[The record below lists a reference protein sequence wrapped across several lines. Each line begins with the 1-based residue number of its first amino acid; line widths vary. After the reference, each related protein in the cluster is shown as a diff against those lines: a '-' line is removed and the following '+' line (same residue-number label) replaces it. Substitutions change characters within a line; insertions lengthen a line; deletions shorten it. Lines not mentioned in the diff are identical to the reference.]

1 MKLRFV
7 LPALALVYL
16 VSPALWGGSNYVM
29 SLLVA
34 GFVIAGVALA
44 WALLANLGG
53 MVSFGHSAFF
63 GVGAYLSALLCI
75 NYQLPV
81 PTGILLGGLGA
92 AVASIAMLPALR
104 LSGPYFAL
112 ALLAYAGIFKIL
124 AMESKGITG
133 GAAGVTNIPALPT
146 VMGFDFSSK
155 LGVYLVIVTIVLLF
169 TAVYHRIR
177 ISHFGLAL
185 RAMHDSED
193 ATRVV
198 GVNSTALKAMMLLV
212 SAFMTGVVG
221 ALNAHYINFI
231 DPDYAFDV
239 GWTLLPVVAVVFGG
253 YRSLT
258 GPVVGAVG
266 IFMLDQLVFK
276 ALIGTGHQIMLGAVL
291 AVMVLFSPDGVVP
304 LIAARWKRVR
314 RAEA

>member
-16 VSPALWGGSNYVM
+16 VIPALWGGNNYVM

-34 GFVIAGVALA
+34 AFIIAGVALA

-81 PTGILLGGLGA
+81 LAGILLGGLGA
-92 AVASIAMLPALR
+92 AVVSIAMLPVLR

-112 ALLAYAGIFKIL
+112 ALLAYASIFKIL
-124 AMESKGITG
+124 AMEFKGITG
-133 GAAGVTNIPALPT
+133 GAAGLTNIPALPI

-155 LGVYLVIVTIVLLF
+155 VGVYLVIVTIVLVF
-169 TAVYHRIR
+169 TGIYHLIR
-177 ISHFGLAL
+177 TSHYGLAL
-185 RAMHDSED
+185 KAMHESED

-198 GVNSTALKAMMLLV
+198 GVNSTLLKAAMLFV

-221 ALNAHYINFI
+221 ALNVHYINFI

-253 YRSLT
+253 YRTLV
-258 GPVVGAVG
+258 GPLVGAVG

-276 ALIGTGHQIMLGAVL
+276 AVIGTGHQIMLGAVL
-291 AVMVLFSPDGVVP
+291 AVMVLFSPDGLVP
-304 LIAARWKRVR
+304 LVTSHWKRAR
-314 RAEA
+314 RAQA

>member
-1 MKLRFV
+1 MKIRFLLAV
-7 LPALALVYL
+7 LAVVYL
-16 VSPALWGGSNYVM
+16 AIPYLWGGNNYVM

-34 GFVIAGVALA
+34 AFIIAGVALA

-81 PTGILLGGLGA
+81 LAGILMGGIGA

-104 LSGPYFAL
+104 LRGPYFAL
-112 ALLAYAGIFKIL
+112 AVLAYANIFKIL
-124 AMESKGITG
+124 AMEFKGITE

-146 VMGFDFSSK
+146 VMGFDFSGK
-155 LGVYLVIVTIVLLF
+155 LGTYLVIVTIVLLF
-169 TAVYHRIR
+169 TGIYHLIR
-177 ISHFGLAL
+177 VSHYGAAL
-185 RAMHDSED
+185 KAMHDSED

-198 GVNSTALKAMMLLV
+198 GVNSTLLKAMMLFV

-231 DPDYAFDV
+231 DPDYAFDL
-239 GWTLLPVVAVVFGG
+239 GWTLLPMVAVVFGG
-253 YRSLT
+253 YRTLI
-258 GPVVGAVG
+258 GPLVGAVG

-291 AVMVLFSPDGVVP
+291 AVMVLFSPDGLVP
-304 LIAARWKRVR
+304 LIGDKWKRIR
-314 RAEA
+314 RAQA

>member
-16 VSPALWGGSNYVM
+16 VIPALWGGSNYVM

-81 PTGILLGGLGA
+81 PAGILLGGLGA

-124 AMESKGITG
+124 AMELKGITG

-169 TAVYHRIR
+169 TAVYHLIR

-198 GVNSTALKAMMLLV
+198 GVNSTLLKAMMLLV

-231 DPDYAFDV
+231 DPDYASTWAGPFCR
-239 GWTLLPVVAVVFGG
+239 W
-253 YRSLT
+253 SL
-258 GPVVGAVG
+258 
-266 IFMLDQLVFK
+266 
-276 ALIGTGHQIMLGAVL
+276 
-291 AVMVLFSPDGVVP
+291 SCS
-304 LIAARWKRVR
+304 AAT
-314 RAEA
+314 AA